1 MACCDLP
8 HDLESIP
15 ALLDAIMRRYGFDF
29 RDYAAASIRRRILTA
44 LEAERATSIEAFQ
57 RRLLDDTACMERFLL
72 TLSVNTTSMF
82 RDPGF
87 YRAFR
92 EQVVPHLRT
101 YPFVRIWHA
110 GCSTGEEV
118 YSTAVV
124 LSEEGLY
131 QRCRI
136 YATDMN
142 EAVLAK
148 AQAGIYPLSAIQE
161 YTHNYIAAG
170 GKSGFSDYYVA
181 RYDHAILQPALRQ
194 NVVFAPH
201 NLVTDSSFNEFQ
213 MIFCRNVLIYFNR
226 SLQDRVHRLLYG
238 SLCPLG
244 FLALGIRE
252 SMSFTPHE
260 SQYDGFD
267 RPHNIYRRNSQV
279 CTKSSSSGLRWA
291 G

>member
-1 MACCDLP
+1 MSQCEIS
-8 HDLESIP
+8 HE
-15 ALLDAIMRRYGFDF
+15 LDAIPTLLEAIVARYGFDF
-29 RDYAAASIRRRILTA
+29 RDYAPASLRRRIA
-44 LEAERATSIEAFQ
+44 KMLEAEQLNDIPALQ
-57 RRLLDDTACMERFLL
+57 RRLLADAACMERFLL

-87 YRAFR
+87 HRAFR

-118 YSTAVV
+118 YSTAII
-124 LSEEGLY
+124 LAEEGLY
-131 QRCRI
+131 SRCRI

-148 AQAGIYPLSAIQE
+148 AQAGVYPLSAIQE
-161 YTHNYIAAG
+161 YTQHYIAAG
-170 GKSGFSDYYVA
+170 GKNCFSDYYVA
-181 RYDHAILQPALRQ
+181 RYDYALLQPALRQ
-194 NVVFAPH
+194 QVVFAPH
-201 NLVTDSSFNEFQ
+201 NLVTDGSFNEFQ
-213 MIFCRNVLIYFNR
+213 MILCRNVLIYFNH
-226 SLQDRVHRLLYG
+226 SLQERVHRLLYS

-244 FLALGIRE
+244 FLALGMRE

-260 SQYDGFD
+260 SQYDSFD
-267 RPHNIYRRNSQV
+267 CRNKIYRRNPQV
-279 CTKSSSSGLRWA
+279 CTKSSSSELRWV